1 MQCAQDDN
9 DAVRRSCLPS
19 GAANLE
25 ADAMPNASTISAR
38 RDLLEPAS
46 AFRPFPLEE
55 YEDRWR
61 RTLDY
66 MARLGYD
73 TAVVWGKTSGV
84 YERAG
89 DTLYLTNFYSTH
101 SGQEPDTKLWNGRS
115 YSAVI
120 LQQDQVPALVTDE
133 AEGRLDIIATHRFD
147 GSYDPIMGVAKAL
160 KRGRVTGK
168 VALVGSDTLPMKY
181 WLQLQAATPGIEWI
195 PEDNLIR
202 DIRQVKSPR
211 ELALFR
217 EAGALVTKAEIAM
230 LKALIAGKSEGAAAA
245 AAAGVLL
252 KGGGAWHRIAISHG
266 DTSKYLESDPV
277 TGFSTRKPKNGDIV
291 HGFIYG
297 PILKGY
303 WLDPGRT
310 AVCGGRPNR
319 AQKKLVETLVDVM
332 HKLMAAIKPGV
343 KVMTVGKLGDKLSK
357 EGGYYDKV
365 LKTNWPYYGHSNG
378 CMWERPYIEPR
389 LCSADDVFVE
399 NMVASVEAF
408 FTDEQAGTAVF
419 ETNYIVTKN
428 GVEEITPV
436 PHLWW

>member
-1 MQCAQDDN
+1 
-9 DAVRRSCLPS
+9 
-19 GAANLE
+19 
-25 ADAMPNASTISAR
+25 MPTVSKINAR

-46 AFRPFPLEE
+46 PFRPFPLEE
-55 YEDRWR
+55 YEERWR
-61 RTLDY
+61 RTY
-66 MARLGYD
+66 EHMKKLGYE

-89 DTLYLTNFYSTH
+89 DMLYLTNFFSTH

-115 YSAVI
+115 YSAAI
-120 LQQDQVPALVTDE
+120 LQQGQVPELITDE
-133 AEGRLDIIATHRFD
+133 AEGRFDIIATHRFQ
-147 GSYDPIMGVAKAL
+147 GLYDPIMGVAKAL
-160 KRGRVTGK
+160 NRRRIKGK
-168 VALVGSDTLPMKY
+168 VALVGADTLPMKY
-181 WLQLQAATPGIEWI
+181 WLQLQAATPDIEWAA
-195 PEDNLIR
+195 EDNLVR
-202 DIRQVKSPR
+202 DVRQVKSAR

-217 EAGALVTKAEIAM
+217 EAGELVTKAEIRM
-230 LKALIAGKSEGAAAA
+230 MKALIAGKSEGEAAAE
-245 AAAGVLL
+245 AAGVLL

-266 DTSKYLESDPV
+266 QTSQYLESDPL
-277 TGFSTRKPKNGDIV
+277 TGFSTRKPKKGDIV

-310 AVCGGRPNR
+310 AVCGGKPSR

-332 HKLMAAIKPGV
+332 HKLMDAIKPGV
-343 KVMTVGKLGDKLSK
+343 HVMAVGKLGDELSK
-357 EGGYYDKV
+357 ESGYYDKV

-378 CMWERPYIEPR
+378 CMWEPPYIEPR
-389 LCSADDVFVE
+389 LCSKDDVFVE

-408 FTDEQAGTAVF
+408 FTDEEAGTAVF
-419 ETNYIVTKN
+419 ETNYIVTRT